1 MPRSVRPARPSSSI
15 TSIAART
22 TSFREIGTLDTL
34 TVFEHSVPMTLTALG
49 TLSGDA
55 AVDGPPTVEASGLV
69 KTYEEVEAV
78 RGIDLAVRTGEL
90 FGFLGPNGAGK
101 STTIKILCTLLRP
114 TAGSARVAGFD
125 VVRDRTEVRRHIGL
139 VFQETTLDDYLTAEQ
154 NLRFHA
160 DIYGM
165 PKAQVAPR
173 IAAVLE
179 MVGLTDRRGSTV
191 RTFSGGMKRRL
202 EIARGLL
209 HSPRV
214 LFLDEPTIGLDPESR
229 ATLWRYVD
237 QLREAEEI
245 TVFLTTHYMDEAE
258 RCDRIAIIDAGRI
271 GALDTPSALK
281 ASVGHDR
288 VRLTTTDDESA
299 EALIR
304 ERLGVETTRE
314 GGALVV
320 LTSDGEEFVP
330 RLFELGLT
338 VRSVSV
344 ARPSLDDVF
353 LAYTG
358 ARMADRQAAASSRGM
373 AAMAA
378 FAGRR
383 PGR

>member
-1 MPRSVRPARPSSSI
+1 MITATEIPANSDTSSNADVPSGGVPIIQVDHLTKKFDDFTAVNDISFEVR
-15 TSIAART
+15 
-22 TSFREIGTLDTL
+22 E
-34 TVFEHSVPMTLTALG
+34 
-49 TLSGDA
+49 
-55 AVDGPPTVEASGLV
+55 
-69 KTYEEVEAV
+69 
-78 RGIDLAVRTGEL
+78 GEL

-101 STTIKILCTLLRP
+101 STTIKILCTLLQP

-125 VVRDRTEVRRHIGL
+125 VVRERNEVRRHIGL

-229 ATLWRYVD
+229 ATLWRYVE
-237 QLREAEEI
+237 QLRAEEDI

-258 RCDRIAIIDAGRI
+258 RCDRIAIVDAGRI

-288 VRLTTTDDESA
+288 VRLTTTDDEAA

-320 LTSDGEEFVP
+320 LTPDGEEVVP
-330 RLFELGLT
+330 RLVELGLT

-344 ARPSLDDVF
+344 SRPTLDDVF

-358 ARMADRQAAASSRGM
+358 ARMADRQAAAGGRGM
-373 AAMAA
+373 AM
-378 FAGRR
+378 FMGGRR
-383 PGR
+383 